1 MKHASADLRFARMD
15 TTARGVYVISA
26 TPFTDTADIDW
37 TSLDRLLDFYLGH
50 GVHGITLLGMMGE
63 ANKLNDTESEAIVR
77 HATKRIAGRV
87 PVVVG
92 VSGTSLTQMRA
103 LSEVAMGEGASAV
116 MVAPITGLRTDD
128 QIANY
133 VRAVCDAL
141 GDVPIVYQDYP
152 PTTGVWLGASLWTRL
167 VAAHPQIVMLKAE
180 DNPGLDKLTAIRNT
194 EGSGSLRRS
203 SITVGN
209 GGIFLPQSLHR
220 GADGIMTGF
229 SFPEMLV
236 EVYTR
241 HAAGDV
247 DGAED
252 CYERYLPLV
261 SYELQP
267 GYGLA
272 VRKEILRRRGAIAH
286 SVVRAPGPRLTAAD
300 HFEIDRLL
308 ARLSAALGRP
318 VTA

>member
-1 MKHASADLRFARMD
+1 MD
-15 TTARGVYVISA
+15 TTARGVFVISA
-26 TPFTDTADIDW
+26 TPFTETGEIDW
-37 TSLDRLLDFYLGH
+37 SSLDRLLEFYLGH

-63 ANKLNDTESEAIVR
+63 ANKLSDAESTALVQ
-77 HATKRIAGRV
+77 HALRRLAGRV

-92 VSGTSLTQMRA
+92 VSGSSLTQMRA
-103 LSEVAMGEGASAV
+103 LSTVAMNEGAASV

-128 QIANY
+128 QIAGY
-133 VRAVCDAL
+133 VRAVCEAL

-152 PTTGVWLGASLWTRL
+152 PTTNVWLGASLWARL
-167 VAAHPQIVMLKAE
+167 IAAHPQLVMLKAE
-180 DNPGLDKLTAIRNT
+180 DHPGLDKLTAIRAAESAGT
-194 EGSGSLRRS
+194 IRRS

-209 GGIFLPQSLHR
+209 GGIFLPHALHR

-236 EVYTR
+236 QVYTR
-241 HAAGDV
+241 HMAGDV

-252 CYERYLPLV
+252 CYERYLPIV

-286 SVVRAPGPRLTAAD
+286 AGVRAPGPRLTPAD
-300 HFEIDRLL
+300 RFEIDRLL
-308 ARLSAALGRP
+308 QRLGAALGHP
-318 VTA
+318 VVP

>member
-1 MKHASADLRFARMD
+1 MTHSARMD
-15 TTARGVYVISA
+15 TNTRGVYVISA
-26 TPFTDTADIDW
+26 TPFTETGDIDW
-37 TSLDRLLDFYLGH
+37 PSLDRLLEFYLGH

-63 ANKLNDTESEAIVR
+63 AQKLSDAESEAVVR
-77 HATKRIAGRV
+77 HASRRIAGRV

-92 VSGTSLTQMRA
+92 VSGGSLMQMRA
-103 LSEVAMGEGASAV
+103 LTTVAMDEGASAV

-133 VRAVCDAL
+133 VRSVCDAL

-152 PTTGVWLGASLWTRL
+152 PTTNVWLGPTLWTRL
-167 VAAHPQIVMLKAE
+167 IAAHPQLVMLKAE
-180 DNPGLDKLTAIRNT
+180 DHPGLDKLSAIRAAESAGT
-194 EGSGSLRRS
+194 IRRS

-209 GGIFLPQSLHR
+209 GGIFLPQSLQR

-241 HAAGDV
+241 HMAGDIG
-247 DGAED
+247 GAED

-286 SVVRAPGPRLTAAD
+286 AAVRAPGPRLTATD
-300 HFEIDRLL
+300 QREIDRLL
-308 ARLSAALGRP
+308 ERLSTSLGRP
-318 VTA
+318 VTP

>member
-1 MKHASADLRFARMD
+1 MD
-15 TTARGVYVISA
+15 TNARGVYVISA
-26 TPFTDTADIDW
+26 TPFTETGDIDW
-37 TSLDRLLDFYLGH
+37 PSLDRLLEFYLVH

-63 ANKLNDTESEAIVR
+63 AQKLSDAESEEVVR
-77 HATKRIAGRV
+77 HASRRIAGRV
-87 PVVVG
+87 PEVVG
-92 VSGTSLTQMRA
+92 VSGGSLTQMRS
-103 LSEVAMGEGASAV
+103 LTTVAMDEGASAV

-133 VRAVCDAL
+133 VRSVCDAL

-152 PTTGVWLGASLWTRL
+152 PTTNVWLGATLWTRL
-167 VAAHPQIVMLKAE
+167 IGAHPQLVMLKAE
-180 DNPGLDKLTAIRNT
+180 DHPGLDKLTAIRAT
-194 EGSGSLRRS
+194 EAAGTIRRS

-209 GGIFLPQSLHR
+209 GGIFLPQSFQR

-241 HAAGDV
+241 HMAGDIS
-247 DGAED
+247 GAED

-286 SVVRAPGPRLTAAD
+286 AAVRAPGPRLTATD
-300 HFEIDRLL
+300 QREIDRLL
-308 ARLSAALGRP
+308 ERLSTTLGRA
-318 VTA
+318 VTP